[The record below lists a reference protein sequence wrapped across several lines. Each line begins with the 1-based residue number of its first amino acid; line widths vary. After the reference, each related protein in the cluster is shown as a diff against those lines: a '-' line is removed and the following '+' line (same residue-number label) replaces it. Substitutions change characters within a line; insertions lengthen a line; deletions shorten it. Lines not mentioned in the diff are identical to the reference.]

1 MLNNRNLSQ
10 LNSNIDEEI
19 TTVNNWMI
27 ANKLTLN
34 IAKSSVILINSNNKN
49 YNNSNAQAY
58 DLPSKLMSVETA
70 KYLGVTF
77 DNRLSFEKHVN
88 NLVKKLSKAVGILY
102 KVKNFLNSQALL
114 QLYYAIFHSHL
125 QYGLIIS

>member
-58 DLPSKLMSVETA
+58 DLHSKSVSVETA
-70 KYLGVTF
+70 KYLGITF
-77 DNRLSFEKHVN
+77 DNRLSFEKHIN
-88 NLVKKLSKAVGILY
+88 NSVKKLSKAVGI
-102 KVKNFLNSQALL
+102 
-114 QLYYAIFHSHL
+114 
-125 QYGLIIS
+125 

>member
-10 LNSNIDEEI
+10 LNSNIDEET
-19 TTVNNWMI
+19 TTVNNRMI

-49 YNNSNAQAY
+49 YNNSN

-70 KYLGVTF
+70 KYLGITF
-77 DNRLSFEKHVN
+77 DNRLSFEKHIN
-88 NLVKKLSKAVGILY
+88 NLV
-102 KVKNFLNSQALL
+102 
-114 QLYYAIFHSHL
+114 
-125 QYGLIIS
+125 